1 MNINMEKLLIG
12 VTSGVIGATIMHL
25 CDKRTYEQ
33 KLADEIERLKKSSP
47 EWKEVEL
54 KKLELEKEMKEL
66 NHERWKEE
74 HAAELEIEKNAPDSY
89 WNYKAEKV
97 RAETEKETRLKEAEI
112 KKETEIAV
120 AKEGRKLGE
129 TQSYNDRYLASSV
142 ASAGASAI
150 RSLTTSK

>member
-1 MNINMEKLLIG
+1 MTINIEKLLIG
-12 VTSGVIGATIMHL
+12 VTSGVLGGVVVHFY
-25 CDKRTYEQ
+25 DKRTYEQ

-54 KKLELEKEMKEL
+54 KKLEVEKELKEL
-66 NHERWKEE
+66 SHERWKEE
-74 HAAELEIEKNAPDSY
+74 HAAELEIKKNAPDSY
-89 WNYKAEKV
+89 WNYKAEKIK
-97 RAETEKETRLKEAEI
+97 AETEKETRLKEAEI

-150 RSLTTSK
+150 RSLAYNK